1 MATLAEWKVI
11 VREADASLNKI
22 VNGVT
27 IALTDAEY
35 NATMDSWA
43 QAKYNLEIEQGIR
56 NDGGAS
62 SNYAMFRL
70 EAYPSI
76 GDQLD
81 MQYKDAVN
89 GTTTWKDAIAAI
101 KAKYTKA

>member
-43 QAKYNLEIEQGIR
+43 QAKYNREIEEAIR
-56 NDGGAS
+56 TDGGAS

-70 EAYPSI
+70 EAYPSV